1 MEELNYT
8 IEAQKT
14 RFFLTLALFVTVIT
28 IELYLI
34 IENQGQTDLMLRVVI
49 IALFFLVIYRY
60 LSMPKEIRVENDL
73 VYFKNWFGKEK
84 AAYIKDFRKIIKR
97 LGNTTIFLEDK
108 VIRLASGFDDFRK
121 FCDDVQKRNPDVLVI
136 GVK

>member
-1 MEELNYT
+1 MEDLNYT
-8 IEAQKT
+8 IEAQKI
-14 RFFLTLALFVTVIT
+14 RFFLTIALFVTVIT

-49 IALFFLVIYRY
+49 IVLFFLVIYRY

-73 VYFKNWFGKEK
+73 VYFINWFGKEK
-84 AAYIKDFRKIIKR
+84 VAYIKDFRKIIKR
-97 LGNTTIFLEDK
+97 LGNTTIFLEGK
-108 VIRLASGFDDFRK
+108 VIRLAAGFNDFRR
-121 FCDDVQKRNPDVLVI
+121 FCDDVQKRNPDVLVV